1 MAQEQLLQEA
11 RLEAEKVYPQV
22 EDNFLP
28 QFKQNIKMQQDA
40 LRAGFIKCYI
50 QQAEKRKNDA
60 EEFLIWC
67 LQNNWGTIKDAFIL
81 NNHTHRIE
89 KATYLYELFLQQ
101 HKQELYG
108 TKIQF

>member
-50 QQAEKRKNDA
+50 QQAEKMKSEAVRFHLFIKELALNDTDD
-60 EEFLIWC
+60 
-67 LQNNWGTIKDAFIL
+67 GK
-81 NNHTHRIE
+81 
-89 KATYLYELFLQQ
+89 LYSYTLALWFDDYEDLYAYFKQQ
-101 HKQELYG
+101 QLKQE
-108 TKIQF
+108 